1 MGWGGG
7 GFPELADHFRGDGM
21 GGDGFSAAGRGGP
34 PPPPLLVSRINRRP
48 GLPIGLS
55 LRSPFP
61 FRIGFGDGILYF
73 TICAFSPRALLPFMV

>member
-1 MGWGGG
+1 MGWGGWG
-7 GFPELADHFRGDGM
+7 DGFPELADHFRGDGM
-21 GGDGFSAAGRGGP
+21 GGMGFRPLAGGD
-34 PPPPLLVSRINRRP
+34 PPLLVSRINRRP

>member
-1 MGWGGG
+1 MGWGEWGG
-7 GFPELADHFRGDGM
+7 GFPELADHFRGDG
-21 GGDGFSAAGRGGP
+21 FSAAGRGD
-34 PPPPLLVSRINRRP
+34 PPLLVSRISRRP